1 MDTIFNYTYEIL
13 IWLANLTGFSYKE
26 INIII
31 WFILI
36 PLSWMLLLDKIY
48 RQRKFTIIFSLLIA
62 ILLIAIPDFT
72 RFCNWL
78 FQKSVDFLNTF
89 NTLGSNYVASSVIIC
104 VLIPIVIYVIL
115 IKKAFFKQN
124 ENHAL

>member
-13 IWLANLTGFSYKE
+13 MAISNYTGFSYKE
-26 INIII
+26 INIIV
-31 WFILI
+31 WFIVI

-48 RQRKFTIIFSLLIA
+48 RKRIFTVVFSLLVA
-62 ILLIAIPDFT
+62 LSLIIIPDFE

-78 FQKSVDFLNTF
+78 FQKSVDFLNIF
-89 NTLGSNYVASSVIIC
+89 NNVGSDYVASSVIIC

-115 IKKAFFKQN
+115 IKKVLSHKK
-124 ENHAL
+124 